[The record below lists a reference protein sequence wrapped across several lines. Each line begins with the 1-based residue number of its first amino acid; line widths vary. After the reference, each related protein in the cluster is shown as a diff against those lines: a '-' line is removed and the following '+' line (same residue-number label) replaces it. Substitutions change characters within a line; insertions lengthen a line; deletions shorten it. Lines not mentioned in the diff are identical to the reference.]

1 MLTFDLHSLATLAA
15 ARALEIRGGSEGVEA
30 DQQCPI
36 RRRLNLR
43 RKCSWTPRHEPVRL
57 YWLPVSQSCMF
68 EMLVRAAEIYWLTS
82 CFYLSATLQLNLNN
96 LHNNY

>member
-15 ARALEIRGGSEGVEA
+15 ARALEMGGGVEGVEA
-30 DQQCPI
+30 EQQCPI

-57 YWLPVSQSCMF
+57 YWMHVLCLCMQ
-68 EMLVRAAEIYWLTS
+68 T
-82 CFYLSATLQLNLNN
+82 
-96 LHNNY
+96 